1 MKVLFVVHQF
11 LPRHLAG
18 TEVYTHSLARSLK
31 DRGHEVSIYT
41 REYGFFDE
49 ALRDENTH
57 YDGLNIKTV
66 YFNSPNRRLKWLR
79 KFYNDFYNPLLERHF
94 KKHINKTNP
103 DIIHVQHLHGLS
115 ASFINAARKNRI
127 PSVVTLNDYWFM
139 CGTNQLL
146 TKSLKICSGPF
157 YGLKCPKCLMP
168 TSNRLVLSALYPIHS
183 VLIFIRM
190 MYLKSLLNKVN
201 LIIAPSF
208 FLKDKFLDYGISESK
223 IIFSDYGF
231 NSGHMTH
238 FEAKTGNTLR
248 FTFIGSIMPH
258 KGVHVLIDA
267 FNRLANKNAELKVY
281 GDSGYA
287 PDYFETLKAISTNQ
301 HIKFMGH
308 FENNRV
314 YEILA
319 ATDVLVVP
327 SIWYENSPLTIHE
340 AALAEVPVIT
350 SNIGGMA
357 ELVERFQNG
366 LLFEVGIADDLY
378 KKMKLLIDNRRLIK
392 KLKGNPNAI
401 KTIDENAKEIEV
413 IYTRLIDKDRSR

>member
-1 MKVLFVVHQF
+1 MKILFVVHQF

-18 TEVYTHSLARSLK
+18 TEVYTYCLARSLK

-41 REYGFFDE
+41 RENGFFDE
-49 ALRDENTH
+49 ALRNESTQ

-66 YFNSPNRRLKWLR
+66 YFNSLNRRFKWLR
-79 KFYNDFYNPLLERHF
+79 KFCNDFYNPLLERHF

-115 ASFINAARKNRI
+115 ASFINAARRNRI

-157 YGLKCPKCLMP
+157 YGLKCHKCFMP
-168 TSNRLVLSALYPIHS
+168 TNNRLVLSGLYPLHS
-183 VLIFIRM
+183 VLIFLRL

-208 FLKDKFLDYGISESK
+208 FLKGKFVDHGISESK

-231 NSGHMTH
+231 DSGHMKH

-267 FNRLANKNAELKVY
+267 FKKLTNTNALLKVY
-281 GDSGYA
+281 GDPTYA
-287 PDYFETLKAISTNQ
+287 PDYYETLRAMSTN
-301 HIKFMGH
+301 HPIKFMGH

-319 ATDVLVVP
+319 ETDVLVVP

-340 AALAEVPVIT
+340 AALAGVPVIA

-366 LLFEVGIADDLY
+366 LLFQVGVADDLY
-378 KKMKLLIDNRRLIK
+378 KKMKLLIDNHGLIK
-392 KLKGNPNAI
+392 ELKGNPNAI
-401 KTIDENAKEIEV
+401 KTIDENAKELEDV
-413 IYTRLIDKDRSR
+413 YTRLLDADRSG